1 MPHLTFKIFVAWVEL
16 ALLIWERYSEI
27 NLLIEYHQE
36 GHIWWF
42 GLTAAFLSAPG
53 VLTIL
58 LLTYNYKKRLEGL
71 CAFMP
76 TCLPCYSNQR
86 GKVDGNDSREDSSR
100 SVLSHCTA
108 ALVSNH
114 KLWACKDKLK
124 VTSAFLFNRMA
135 YLAIAAVIKGDDCP
149 VWMAS
154 VML

>member
-58 LLTYNYKKRLEGL
+58 LLTYNYKKGWKGSV
-71 CAFMP
+71 P
-76 TCLPCYSNQR
+76 SCLPACLVTAIKE
-86 GKVDGNDSREDSSR
+86 GKWMVMIPGRI
-100 SVLSHCTA
+100 
-108 ALVSNH
+108 LVGVFFPIAQL
-114 KLWACKDKLK
+114 LW
-124 VTSAFLFNRMA
+124 
-135 YLAIAAVIKGDDCP
+135 
-149 VWMAS
+149 
-154 VML
+154 